1 MIKQSKHDKQVEQDE
16 LDAVVREGERTAIE
30 RAAKIKAPP
39 KESLWTKLKRAMG
52 AVP

>member
-16 LDAVVREGERTAIE
+16 LDAATREGERAALE
-30 RAAKIKAPP
+30 RAAKIDPPP
-39 KESLWTKLKRAMG
+39 KESFWTKLKRAIG